1 MSHLSENMGFTER
14 LMPCKMRERSRCVV
28 IGNSLKRM
36 AFALCIA
43 WVLGIVVVPTGFA
56 VPGSTHILVL
66 DREPF
71 YSPPTWRVRVGQ
83 TVQWHNRSMQSHT
96 ITHDGCG
103 QRVGCAFHSG
113 HLHPGKQF
121 VVRDLEPG
129 TYPYHCN
136 LHPFMRGVI
145 VVDPPPSRNFNTTEL

>member
-1 MSHLSENMGFTER
+1 M
-14 LMPCKMRERSRCVV
+14 

-43 WVLGIVVVPTGFA
+43 GVLGVFIVPTGFA
-56 VPGSTHILVL
+56 VPGSSHIWVL

-71 YSPPTWRVRVGQ
+71 YSPPTWRVRSGQ
-83 TVQWHNRSMQSHT
+83 KVQWHNRSMQTHT

-103 QRVGCAFHSG
+103 QRAGCAFHSG
-113 HLHPGKQF
+113 HLHPREQF
-121 VVRDLEPG
+121 VARDLEPG

-136 LHPFMRGVI
+136 IHPFMRGVI
-145 VVDPPPSRNFNTTEL
+145 VVDQKPIQNFHSTEL